1 MGNTVKQGEKLACTL
16 YYYSNYEWPDA
27 TFYVGLTSDNGNTWE
42 YLEEL
47 DPLDAG
53 NYDNYYYSYDYDVY
67 GFSYSYGYY
76 YYLNVP
82 ASVKPGKYLAAF
94 IEVPNNTGDCSYTS
108 AYGTECTVERGCFNP
123 SVSSIADINACAGS
137 AVSINLT
144 ATIDPG
150 YILYEWYKD
159 GKPLTITK
167 QPVYTFDPIG
177 TADAGS
183 YYVIVSDLCGKSI
196 QSNTFKVTVNTPG
209 VITQE
214 PVGKTVCEGT
224 SYKISLTATGSPL
237 TYQWFKDG
245 VPMPSVTGN
254 SYTIPSATSAD
265 QGEYQVIVTGGC
277 GDPDT
282 SNKIVIAVPAKPV
295 FNTPLEGG
303 SFCPGSNVVI
313 APDVTGTILAYQW
326 YKGDDPIIG
335 ATSRNLRIDA
345 ISTKNNGIYWVN
357 VSVPGSE
364 LSGCPAFTKSNR
376 VFVGAYEAPAILAQ
390 PVGFDACVGSDQR
403 LSVQADGTG
412 LTYQWFQ
419 NGTAVPN
426 SNNYTLELDNVS
438 AAQVGDYSVQ
448 ITGACGLLSTSTVA
462 HVAVYTSPSITTNPA
477 NTLVKV
483 GETITLS
490 VDVSGAQTIVWMKNE
505 QEISRGTS
513 NTLTI
518 NNAQLSDAG
527 YYRAVATNVCG
538 GVTSRLAMV
547 GVTDPASLIPTI
559 GIASTGLDVGD
570 VPFGYSGQS
579 TFTAVIVNPGNVDIT
594 VNGYSFS
601 GANASEFTVL
611 NGGTPYTLAPGA
623 THDVTISYTPAA
635 IAQSAAMLDVNSTA
649 TAGNSSV
656 PVTGAGVLL
665 YSTDKTLEFGI
676 VDKAQ
681 ATIKC
686 FNISNTSSKVVT
698 IDAIT
703 INGTYASE
711 FRVTTTLP
719 LVIDAGTTKEV
730 CVEFTP
736 LTVGVRTVQL
746 AITSSS
752 GGNSG
757 VTANGTCEQAAS
769 VIEDGSVAG
778 MKVYPNPASG
788 NVTIN
793 TGAFVPTSVSIF
805 DGQGAL
811 VRVIKP
817 TQTIF
822 TWDLNSTVGA
832 PVASGTYNVVVAN
845 EAGSY
850 RMMLQVA
857 R

>member
-1 MGNTVKQGEKLACTL
+1 M
-16 YYYSNYEWPDA
+16 
-27 TFYVGLTSDNGNTWE
+27 
-42 YLEEL
+42 
-47 DPLDAG
+47 
-53 NYDNYYYSYDYDVY
+53 
-67 GFSYSYGYY
+67 
-76 YYLNVP
+76 
-82 ASVKPGKYLAAF
+82 
-94 IEVPNNTGDCSYTS
+94 
-108 AYGTECTVERGCFNP
+108 
-123 SVSSIADINACAGS
+123 
-137 AVSINLT
+137 
-144 ATIDPG
+144 
-150 YILYEWYKD
+150 
-159 GKPLTITK
+159 
-167 QPVYTFDPIG
+167 
-177 TADAGS
+177 
-183 YYVIVSDLCGKSI
+183 
-196 QSNTFKVTVNTPG
+196 
-209 VITQE
+209 
-214 PVGKTVCEGT
+214 
-224 SYKISLTATGSPL
+224 
-237 TYQWFKDG
+237 
-245 VPMPSVTGN
+245 
-254 SYTIPSATSAD
+254 
-265 QGEYQVIVTGGC
+265 
-277 GDPDT
+277 
-282 SNKIVIAVPAKPV
+282 
-295 FNTPLEGG
+295 
-303 SFCPGSNVVI
+303 
-313 APDVTGTILAYQW
+313 
-326 YKGDDPIIG
+326 
-335 ATSRNLRIDA
+335 
-345 ISTKNNGIYWVN
+345 
-357 VSVPGSE
+357 
-364 LSGCPAFTKSNR
+364 
-376 VFVGAYEAPAILAQ
+376 
-390 PVGFDACVGSDQR
+390 
-403 LSVQADGTG
+403 
-412 LTYQWFQ
+412 
-419 NGTAVPN
+419 
-426 SNNYTLELDNVS
+426 
-438 AAQVGDYSVQ
+438 
-448 ITGACGLLSTSTVA
+448 
-462 HVAVYTSPSITTNPA
+462 
-477 NTLVKV
+477 
-483 GETITLS
+483 
-490 VDVSGAQTIVWMKNE
+490 
-505 QEISRGTS
+505 
-513 NTLTI
+513 
-518 NNAQLSDAG
+518 
-527 YYRAVATNVCG
+527 
-538 GVTSRLAMV
+538 
-547 GVTDPASLIPTI
+547 
-559 GIASTGLDVGD
+559 
-570 VPFGYSGQS
+570 
-579 TFTAVIVNPGNVDIT
+579 IVNPGNVDIT